1 MAINLLMVTSLVTIW
16 LVFAPTRIGGQAS
29 YVIIDGNSMEPL
41 FHRGDLVIIKKAA
54 RYEAGDIV
62 TYSDSKMRAFVIHR
76 IIAVEQDYFILKGDN
91 NSWIDAYRPTK
102 DEIIG
107 KFWIHIPKL
116 GETMKWLRTPIN
128 LALAIGILGGILMA
142 GPITQPHHRG
152 NRRNKP
158 PTRSMGWFEATLYAL
173 GFLTLAFLALT
184 IFSLGKPVEREAD
197 DIKYEQTGVYYYS
210 AAGAAGIYD
219 TETLHSGDPIFP
231 RLTCVINI
239 GYSYNLSGQMQEV
252 SGTQQIDARISDE
265 QSGWQRTIPLQPET
279 AFSGNSY
286 TAIAP
291 VDLCQVQALVSTVE
305 EGTGFRPNT
314 YTLTIISQTSVT
326 AKADGNPIYDSF
338 TSSLVFE
345 FDKVHFYLAGKNNE
359 SDPLQSSKS
368 GKAASANVQPNSFR
382 FLGLEW
388 NVFGL
393 RVLSL
398 GGLGLSLLCL
408 LIFGWYV
415 LQATKRD
422 PQFVI
427 QVKHS
432 SLLMD
437 IYEYD
442 FEKNQPLVE
451 AASIDAL
458 AKLAERQNSV
468 ILHMTRDRLHY
479 YFVKS
484 DGTTYYYMENE
495 KRNTETNH
503 AKRTEMS

>member
-1 MAINLLMVTSLVTIW
+1 
-16 LVFAPTRIGGQAS
+16 
-29 YVIIDGNSMEPL
+29 
-41 FHRGDLVIIKKAA
+41 
-54 RYEAGDIV
+54 
-62 TYSDSKMRAFVIHR
+62 
-76 IIAVEQDYFILKGDN
+76 
-91 NSWIDAYRPTK
+91 
-102 DEIIG
+102 
-107 KFWIHIPKL
+107 
-116 GETMKWLRTPIN
+116 
-128 LALAIGILGGILMA
+128 
-142 GPITQPHHRG
+142 
-152 NRRNKP
+152 
-158 PTRSMGWFEATLYAL
+158 MGWFEATLYTM

-184 IFSLGKPVEREAD
+184 IFSLGKPVERAAD

-210 AAGAAGIYD
+210 AAGTAGIYD

-239 GYSYNLSGQMQEV
+239 GYSYNLSGQVQEV
-252 SGTQQIDARISDE
+252 SGTQQITARISDE

-291 VDLCQVQALVSTVE
+291 VDLCQVQALVGTVE

-326 AKADGNPIYDSF
+326 AKADGSPMYDSF
-338 TSSLVFE
+338 ASSLVFE

-359 SDPLQSSKS
+359 ANPLQSSKS

-495 KRNTETNH
+495 KLNTETSH
-503 AKRTEMS
+503 AKRTEIS